1 MKTANSVDIYVPLPL
16 FCCTFPPTFGGLKW
30 VCILPPHSLFMSLI
44 SLECLPFQNNSIFS
58 SFPFPYSVAPS
69 PNLWWAQIGVYT
81 SSLLPFCVSNASRV
95 FPFPIPLNHCSP
107 RTPFPQCRISPSLR
121 TSLNSYC
128 IDLVTPSYYPDVHP
142 TGLEILQKTTDH
154 E

>member
-1 MKTANSVDIYVPLPL
+1 VLSLLRFRVSDPSRVSPFPKQHHLFNLPLPL

-95 FPFPIPLNHCSP
+95 FPFPITLDYCSLSS
-107 RTPFPQCRISPSLR
+107 SPS
-121 TSLNSYC
+121 SVY
-128 IDLVTPSYYPDVHP
+128 PSP
-142 TGLEILQKTTDH
+142 ILLHLPFKL
-154 E
+154 